1 MRGKHASAPKPDRRG
16 RRLWGVVFWLAL
28 AVCIVA
34 VSVLGF
40 IFYSF
45 WSAEKGYDDLAG
57 KAFDAQDVSGTT
69 LADMTVDWDYLRSVN
84 GDVVAWVYVPGTNIN
99 YPVVQ
104 TGDNETYL
112 TMDFNQSNGFSAR
125 CGSIFLDCNND
136 PGFADANN
144 LLYGH
149 HMNDGSMFAAISKQL
164 TDEAQ
169 FNACRYVYVL
179 TPDCNYQC
187 ETFALVITDGWD
199 ALVETE
205 FPSDD
210 ERIAYIA
217 DKQERS
223 VVQPSE
229 GMPDPASIEKM
240 ITLSTCD
247 YTKDNG
253 RAVLFSQVVST
264 AVPGGSGGAAV
275 DQADIDSMRDA
286 GEAV

>member
-40 IFYSF
+40 IFYSY

-187 ETFALVITDGWD
+187 ETSPWSSRTGGMRWSRPNSPPTMSGSPISPTSRSAVWCSLRKACPI
-199 ALVETE
+199 LP
-205 FPSDD
+205 PS
-210 ERIAYIA
+210 R
-217 DKQERS
+217 R
-223 VVQPSE
+223 
-229 GMPDPASIEKM
+229 
-240 ITLSTCD
+240 
-247 YTKDNG
+247 
-253 RAVLFSQVVST
+253 
-264 AVPGGSGGAAV
+264 
-275 DQADIDSMRDA
+275 
-286 GEAV
+286 